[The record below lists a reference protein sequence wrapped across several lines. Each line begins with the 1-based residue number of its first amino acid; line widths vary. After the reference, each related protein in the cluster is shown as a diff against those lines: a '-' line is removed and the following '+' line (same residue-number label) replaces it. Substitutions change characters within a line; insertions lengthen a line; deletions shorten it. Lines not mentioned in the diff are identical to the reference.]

1 MEEMEIWGKGGHG
14 VKMDGIEKIPV
25 MREMGMGILRKV
37 GKVKGVGDMRGIWVR
52 RNEWG
57 IRG

>member
-1 MEEMEIWGKGGHG
+1 
-14 VKMDGIEKIPV
+14 MDDIEKIPE

-37 GKVKGVGDMRGIWVR
+37 GKVKGVGDMRRVGVR
-52 RNEWG
+52 RKGWG